1 MLNTP
6 NILSLLRLCMVP
18 VYVIVYFSR
27 LEYARVLAAVVYAL
41 ATLTDVL
48 DGHIAR
54 KHNLITNL
62 GKVLDPLGDKM
73 LTVAVL
79 ASLAID
85 EIIPGWIVLIVVG
98 KEAMMGIG
106 GLVIHRR
113 AKVEIPP
120 SNYIGKSAT
129 ALFFVICVI
138 LMVFDPGK
146 TASVILIS
154 FAVFVSLVAFAH
166 YLRNFIG
173 IMKTSKEIKE

>member
-79 ASLAID
+79 ARLAI
-85 EIIPGWIVLIVVG
+85 G

-146 TASVILIS
+146 TVSVILIS